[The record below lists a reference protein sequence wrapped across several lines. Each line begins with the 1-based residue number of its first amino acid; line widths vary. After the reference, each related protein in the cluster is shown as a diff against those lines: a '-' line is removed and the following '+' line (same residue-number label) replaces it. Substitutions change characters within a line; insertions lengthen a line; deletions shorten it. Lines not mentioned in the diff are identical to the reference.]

1 MFLEQIQTDF
11 SKKYSKKKV
20 EKANA
25 YSMEK
30 AYSSTLRD
38 TMHHYNVNRTTM
50 ARSVKVNELHIK
62 IDDLKK
68 VMAKNI
74 QVVLENTA
82 SVEEILKVTAELEQE
97 SVIFKKRA
105 VKTKRHM
112 MVQHCSSW
120 LRHWGLIAG
129 IVLALV
135 YFFAASI
142 CGPTFSRCSVQNDD
156 ERRW

>member
-1 MFLEQIQTDF
+1 VFLEQIQTDF

-25 YSMEK
+25 YTMEK
-30 AYSSTLRD
+30 AYSSTLTK
-38 TMHHYNVNRTTM
+38 TMHHYNVNRTSM
-50 ARSVKVNELHIK
+50 ARSVKVNELHTK

-82 SVEEILKVTAELEQE
+82 SVEAILKQTDELEQE
-97 SVIFKKRA
+97 SVIFRKRA
-105 VKTKRHM
+105 IKTKRHI

-120 LRHWGLIAG
+120 LTNWGLIAG
-129 IVLALV
+129 VVVALV
-135 YFFAASI
+135 YFLAASI
-142 CGPTFSRCSVQNDD
+142 CGPTFSRCSAQDND